1 MRMTQ
6 PLGDQ
11 WVRSAGHRAVLL
23 AASDPNVVVRRYV
36 GKQDQA
42 FADFQVDAAQMAQAG
57 WFPTVQ
63 TYLPGSRSTLAIVIA
78 IFLILFVFGILV
90 VLYMLFFP
98 PDGAMVVTYEYR
110 GPAAPRPESV
120 EAWIRRVGKD
130 AARASVETDLHNQDI
145 TRTDYAT
152 RMRVIDE
159 LELD

>member
-1 MRMTQ
+1 MTQ

-23 AASDPNVVVRRYV
+23 AASDPNIVVRRYV

-42 FADFQVDAAQMAQAG
+42 FADFQVDAAQMARAG

-63 TYLPGSRSTLAIVIA
+63 HYLPGSWPAGA
-78 IFLILFVFGILV
+78 IFIAFLLILFVFGILV
-90 VLYMLFFP
+90 LVYMLIFP
-98 PDGAMVVTYEYR
+98 PDGALVVSYEYQ
-110 GPAAPRPESV
+110 GPPPPAPETV
-120 EAWIRRVGKD
+120 QAWIRRVGKD
-130 AARASVETDLHNQDI
+130 AARASVETDLRNQDI
-145 TRTDYAT
+145 TRTDYAA